1 MDSFE
6 LFKLLLSRQ
15 DTEFKAFIKD
25 ETREICPSHLNFS
38 SRPKKEKYLQNLWK
52 AQLSVIKIL

>member
-1 MDSFE
+1 MNSFE

-25 ETREICPSHLNFS
+25 ETREIYPFLLNFS
-38 SRPKKEKYLQNLWK
+38 SKPKKEKYLQNL
-52 AQLSVIKIL
+52 

>member
-1 MDSFE
+1 MNSFE

-25 ETREICPSHLNFS
+25 ETREILSFS
-38 SRPKKEKYLQNLWK
+38 PELFFKTKKEKYLQNL
-52 AQLSVIKIL
+52 